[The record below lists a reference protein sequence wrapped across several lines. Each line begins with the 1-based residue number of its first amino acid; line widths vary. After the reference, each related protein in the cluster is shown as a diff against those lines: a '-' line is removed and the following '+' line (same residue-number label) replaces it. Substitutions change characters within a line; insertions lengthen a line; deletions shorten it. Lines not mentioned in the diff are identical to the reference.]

1 MAAEEDQENQSES
14 PNVPQNK
21 EKKIETKDYQKLSKD
36 KLGMIDKILKQA
48 EKPQYVKDVIK
59 KPDPAGSDDA

>member
-36 KLGMIDKILKQA
+36 KLGMIDKILK
-48 EKPQYVKDVIK
+48 
-59 KPDPAGSDDA
+59 